1 MDVFTWTYDEMLGLD
16 PRLVVYSLNMDLGV
30 KLVIQ
35 PVSVVHI
42 EVEAQI
48 TQKVKKLLAVGFIK
62 PIYIL
67 DGFPT

>member
-16 PRLVVYSLNMDLGV
+16 PRLVFYSLNMDLGV
-30 KLVIQ
+30 KLVVQ
-35 PVSVVHI
+35 PVSVFHI

-62 PIYIL
+62 PI
-67 DGFPT
+67 